1 MFHTARWRNDL
12 CMRPLGVLRAA
23 VEKVE
28 RAEALDGA
36 VRRGPTTHPQPVLQ
50 VLVEPDG
57 TVLARLPEDG

>member
-1 MFHTARWRNDL
+1 
-12 CMRPLGVLRAA
+12 MRPVEVLRAA

-28 RAEALDGA
+28 HAEALDGA
-36 VRRGPTTHPQPVLQ
+36 VRRGPSTHPRPVLQ